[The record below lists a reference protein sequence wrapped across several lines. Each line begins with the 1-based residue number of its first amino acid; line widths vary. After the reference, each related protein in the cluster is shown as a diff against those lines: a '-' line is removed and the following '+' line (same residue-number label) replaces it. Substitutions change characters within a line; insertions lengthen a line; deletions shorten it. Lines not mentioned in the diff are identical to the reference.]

1 MLLSFLQEMLPHKN
15 RTMEEKED
23 VEKWSLAAK
32 PAPKV
37 DFVPFGAGIA
47 TADSNRKTSGPVLS
61 AFENAALT
69 F

>member
-15 RTMEEKED
+15 RTMD

-37 DFVPFGAGIA
+37 DSVPFGAGIA

>member
-1 MLLSFLQEMLPHKN
+1 
-15 RTMEEKED
+15 MEEKED